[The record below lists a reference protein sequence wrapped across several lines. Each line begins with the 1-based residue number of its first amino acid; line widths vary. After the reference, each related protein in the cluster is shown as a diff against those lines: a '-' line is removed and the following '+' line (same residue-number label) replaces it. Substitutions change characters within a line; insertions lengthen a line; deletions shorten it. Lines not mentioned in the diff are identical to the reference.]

1 MVARYHAAQSR
12 YSPEAEPG
20 FVSWEEYLAGRLA
33 IFGLEACGRELS
45 RECFR
50 ECFIEALHISD
61 VMEIDGFELK
71 YGPNDNQGS
80 DSVFLTVIGEDG
92 KYRQVDKLGGAY

>member
-1 MVARYHAAQSR
+1 
-12 YSPEAEPG
+12 
-20 FVSWEEYLAGRLA
+20 
-33 IFGLEACGRELS
+33 
-45 RECFR
+45 
-50 ECFIEALHISD
+50 
-61 VMEIDGFELK
+61 MEIDGFELK